1 MYAIRSYYAI
11 SYDDYTRSA
20 AIVLEGTAA
29 EHQGRGLGE
38 AMTIEGMRRL
48 KHLGC
53 TRVFS
58 IVNEEAVNA
67 MYRSVMPDCRV
78 ADHWVKIWTP
88 SKE

>member
-1 MYAIRSYYAI
+1 
-11 SYDDYTRSA
+11 
-20 AIVLEGTAA
+20 
-29 EHQGRGLGE
+29 
-38 AMTIEGMRRL
+38 MTIEGMRRL

-88 SKE
+88 RKGLTKKI